1 MRSVLRNQMNS
12 PRLFPAL
19 LLSVVCFRASLPA
32 AAEFAH
38 VTPAEVSNFAL
49 LDQQGQL
56 HELRRAD
63 ARVVVLFF
71 TANGCPVARQSAA
84 KLNTMRETYA
94 HRGVEVWLVN
104 SSVGDDR
111 AGITKEMRELK
122 VPYLPVL
129 KDDTQGLARHLG
141 VTRTAEAIAIS
152 TKDWTVFYRGALDDQ
167 AVEGAQKPEPTQRY
181 LETALEEH
189 LAGKAI
195 TVAKSVAR
203 GCAITLDGGEGPD
216 AAPVSYARD
225 VAPILERKCVSC
237 HSPGH
242 IGSWSMNGHRKI
254 KSMARMIEEVILTR
268 RMPPWGADPAI
279 GKFHNDASLSTE
291 DAKVLLRWVH
301 QGAPRG
307 EGDDPMPA
315 VLAKLGTAAK
325 WPLGEPDI
333 VVKLP
338 KPQEIP
344 ATGVLKYRY
353 LQAAVENPTDAWIG
367 GVWVRPGN
375 SKVVHHVI
383 VRLKEP
389 GQKDNTGRNEMVLAW
404 APGATQGQFPE
415 NSGKFLP
422 ANSTFVF
429 EMHYTTNGAPQTDQT
444 EVGLYL
450 LKQKPSKRFE
460 SLWVTDQKFEI
471 RPGEMNSAARGM
483 YGFTRPAT
491 LHSVTPHMHLRGRSM
506 TFEMLLPNGRRE
518 LLASVPQYDFN
529 WQITYH
535 FVQPK
540 KVPAGAWAY
549 LTGMFDNSAR
559 NPANPDPH
567 AVVHWG
573 QQSFDEMFLGW
584 YNVTW
589 DMEPGSV
596 AARAEQ

>member
-1 MRSVLRNQMNS
+1 MKT

-19 LLSVVCFRASLPA
+19 LSLAVCSP
-32 AAEFAH
+32 H
-38 VTPAEVSNFAL
+38 VRSADETPRVAPVEISNFAL
-49 LDQQGQL
+49 IDQQGHL
-56 HELRRAD
+56 HELRRTE

-71 TANGCPVARQSAA
+71 TAIGCPVARQSAA
-84 KLNTMRETYA
+84 KLNTLREKYA

-104 SSVGDDR
+104 SSIGDDR
-111 AGITKEMRELK
+111 AGIAREMKELK

-129 KDDTQGLARHLG
+129 KDETQGLARHLG
-141 VTRTAEAIAIS
+141 VARTAEAIAIT
-152 TKDWTVFYRGALDDQ
+152 TKDWTVFYRGAFDDQ

-181 LETALEEH
+181 LEAALEEH
-189 LAGKAI
+189 LAGKPVSV
-195 TVAKSVAR
+195 TRSVAR
-203 GCAITLDGGEGPD
+203 GCAIMLDGGEGPD

-225 VAPILERKCVSC
+225 VVPILERKCVSC
-237 HSPGH
+237 HSPGN

-254 KSMARMIEEVILTR
+254 KGMARMIEEVILTR

-279 GKFHNDASLSTE
+279 GEFHNDASLSTE
-291 DAKVLLRWVH
+291 DAKVLLRWIH

-307 EGDDPMPA
+307 EGDDPMSA
-315 VLAKLGTAAK
+315 VLAKHGPTAR
-325 WPLGEPDI
+325 WPLGEPDL
-333 VVKLP
+333 VVRLP

-353 LQAAVENPTDAWIG
+353 LQAAVGNPTDAWIG

-375 SKVVHHVI
+375 AKVVHHVI

-389 GQKDNTGRNEMVLAW
+389 GQKDNTGRNEMLFAW
-404 APGATQGQFPE
+404 APGATQGHFPE
-415 NSGKFLP
+415 SSGKFLP

-450 LKQKPSKRFE
+450 LKQKPAKRFE

-471 RPGEMNSAARGM
+471 RPGDASATAMGM
-483 YGFTRPAT
+483 YGFTQPAT

-506 TFEMLLPNGRRE
+506 KFEILYPNGRRE
-518 LLASVPQYDFN
+518 VVASVPQYDFN

-535 FVQPK
+535 FAQPK
-540 KVPAGAWAY
+540 KIPAGAWAFV
-549 LTGMFDNSAR
+549 TGAFDNSAR

-589 DMEPGSV
+589 DMEPSHV
-596 AARAEQ
+596 AAGADQ